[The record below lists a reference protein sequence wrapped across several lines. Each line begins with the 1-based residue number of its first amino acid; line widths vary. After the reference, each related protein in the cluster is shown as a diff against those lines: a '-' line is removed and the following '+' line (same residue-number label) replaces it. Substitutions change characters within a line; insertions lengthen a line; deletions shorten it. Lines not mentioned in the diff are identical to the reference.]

1 MVQTSDRFMPFGL
14 DVKQIKQQGEEEK
27 VKLQVLKTISRNEM
41 RQRTK
46 QLSDQTFRLPFS
58 FVLLKEE
65 CF

>member
-1 MVQTSDRFMPFGL
+1 MVQTSDIFMPFGL
-14 DVKQIKQQGEEEK
+14 DVKQTKQQGEEEK
-27 VKLQVLKTISRNEM
+27 VKPLVLKTISRNEM

-46 QLSDQTFRLPFS
+46 QLNDQTFRLPFS